1 MLSCE
6 CTFSSSEVPL
16 SQSVYLHA
24 IYVTTVC
31 SPFNPATTPS
41 LLKHWRDC
49 LKMAPRELYT
59 NFTLTAGPS
68 ERGHVV
74 VIQFSW
80 CGRKVQEGEAIL
92 QTMLSWDGERCLLK
106 DVEVRPYKH
115 QQENVTQIL
124 SSKGESQIAVLILRP
139 MLTSR
144 RLLFS
149 ENTRWLVRSTLLK
162 SLSDKSIHKTIDVF
176 RKCQPGA
183 SWLFGGR
190 LSNLTV

>member
-1 MLSCE
+1 MLFCE
-6 CTFSSSEVPL
+6 YYFLALPRLIRRPIESYSSSNYSIFVDL
-16 SQSVYLHA
+16 IS
-24 IYVTTVC
+24 

-49 LKMAPRELYT
+49 LKIAPRELYT

-80 CGRKVQEGEAIL
+80 CGKKVQEGEAIL

-115 QQENVTQIL
+115 QQENVSQIL
-124 SSKGESQIAVLILRP
+124 SSKGEL
-139 MLTSR
+139 
-144 RLLFS
+144 
-149 ENTRWLVRSTLLK
+149 N
-162 SLSDKSIHKTIDVF
+162 
-176 RKCQPGA
+176 
-183 SWLFGGR
+183 
-190 LSNLTV
+190 